1 METASV
7 DRPVSPGHA
16 SKLEAATAGYETKPL
31 LDFVTGLIGRED
43 AVLRAIRE
51 ETTKQGLPPI
61 SIGPDEGW
69 LLHFLAS
76 AAGARRLVEV
86 GTLAGYSA
94 CWLARALPEGGTL
107 HTVEFDPRH
116 AAVARAN
123 VARAGLAAKVTV
135 HEGAGLA
142 VLPKLETFGPFDLC
156 FIDADKGGYPAYARW
171 AAKNLRS
178 GGLAVCDNAYLF
190 GSLHREDLP
199 AGGGHGQAEQAEAM
213 RECLRLL
220 TDESLFSS
228 CAMIPTGEGMAVAVR
243 R

>member
-1 METASV
+1 MEASAV
-7 DRPVSPGHA
+7 DRAVSPGHVA
-16 SKLEAATAGYETKPL
+16 KHEAGSAGYQSKPL

-43 AVLRAIRE
+43 DALRAIRE
-51 ETTKQGLPPI
+51 DTPKQGLPPI
-61 SIGPDEGW
+61 SVGPDEGR

-76 AAGARRLVEV
+76 AAHARRIVEV

-94 CWLARALPEGGTL
+94 CWLARALPADGAL
-107 HTVEFDPRH
+107 HTVEYDARH

-123 VARAGLAAKVTV
+123 LARAGLSAKVTV
-135 HEGAGLA
+135 HEGTGAK
-142 VLPKLETFGPFDLC
+142 VLPTLEKFGPFDLC
-156 FIDADKGGYPAYARW
+156 FIDADKGGYPAYVRW
-171 AAKNLRS
+171 AVKNLRS
-178 GGLAVCDNAYLF
+178 GGLVVCDNAYLF

-199 AGGGHGQAEQAEAM
+199 AADERAPQAAAM

-220 TDESLFSS
+220 ADESLFSS

>member
-1 METASV
+1 M
-7 DRPVSPGHA
+7 SPANAPKHA
-16 SKLEAATAGYETKPL
+16 SGGAGHQSKPL

-43 AVLRAIRE
+43 AALRAIRE
-51 ETTKQGLPPI
+51 DTPKRGLPQI
-61 SIGPDEGW
+61 SIGPDEGRI
-69 LLHFLAS
+69 LHFLAT
-76 AAGARRLVEV
+76 ACAARRIVEV

-94 CWLARALPEGGTL
+94 CWLARALPADGTL
-107 HTVEFDPRH
+107 HTVEYDPRH

-123 VARAGLAAKVTV
+123 IARAGLSTKVTV
-135 HEGAGLA
+135 HEGAGAA
-142 VLPKLETFGPFDLC
+142 VLPKLENHGPFDLC
-156 FIDADKGGYPAYARW
+156 FIDADKAGYPAYARW

-178 GGLAVCDNAYLF
+178 GGLVICDNAYLF
-190 GSLHREDLP
+190 GSLHLEDLK
-199 AGGGHGQAEQAEAM
+199 AGAERAPQASAM

>member
-1 METASV
+1 M
-7 DRPVSPGHA
+7 SPGHV
-16 SKLEAATAGYETKPL
+16 SKHEAGSAGYQSKPL
-31 LDFVTGLIGRED
+31 VDFVSGLIGRED
-43 AVLRAIRE
+43 DVLRAIRE
-51 ETTKQGLPPI
+51 DTPKQGLPPI
-61 SIGPDEGW
+61 SVGPDEGR

-76 AAGARRLVEV
+76 ACGARRIVEV

-94 CWLARALPEGGTL
+94 CWLARALPADGAL
-107 HTVEFDPRH
+107 HTVEYDPRH

-123 VARAGLAAKVTV
+123 FVRVGLSAKITV
-135 HEGAGLA
+135 HEGPGAK
-142 VLPKLETFGPFDLC
+142 VLPTLEKLGPFDLC

-171 AAKNLRS
+171 AADNLRS
-178 GGLAVCDNAYLF
+178 GGLAICDNAYLF
-190 GSLHREDLP
+190 GLLHREDLP
-199 AGGGHGQAEQAEAM
+199 PGGGHGQAGQAEAM